1 MPLNLSL
8 SMASLMLCDLHRGL
22 KMFKFKPTIAF
33 NFYESRSRIFPSGPE
48 SSRTCLLGS
57 LQGTLVHGPVH
68 SPPLSFLLFPFTLT
82 FPSASWKTP
91 WHPIYHFYFPHVLM
105 LPCKPQPFYVL
116 PPSFLTF
123 NKGCTSWVEFYKYSL
138 GFPLVLPTLRI

>member
-1 MPLNLSL
+1 MGSQCTDMGPPLEVKKISETKQSWGGPAIQLHSMPLNLSL
-8 SMASLMLCDLHRGL
+8 SMANLMLRDLHRGL
-22 KMFKFKPTIAF
+22 KTFKFKPTIAF

-48 SSRTCLLGS
+48 SLRTCLLGS

-91 WHPIYHFYFPHVLM
+91 
-105 LPCKPQPFYVL
+105 
-116 PPSFLTF
+116 
-123 NKGCTSWVEFYKYSL
+123 
-138 GFPLVLPTLRI
+138 